1 MRPMIDSLYV
11 YRPTTAKM
19 LGSFDKLDQRLHKY
33 DYAYK
38 RGNVLE
44 KADNVYR
51 YALTVKIDDKER
63 TLLLVTLDKSKT
75 NVNKFFKE
83 AVKQIKEDDTMMN
96 TFTVCEGKPELLG
109 VGYVY

>member
-1 MRPMIDSLYV
+1 MRPMIDQLYC
-11 YRPTTAKM
+11 YRVSTLKM
-19 LGSFDKLDQRLHKY
+19 QGAFEKLDQRLHKY
-33 DYAYK
+33 DYTFK

-44 KADNVYR
+44 KADNAYR
-51 YALTVKIDDKER
+51 YALTVKVDDKER

-83 AVKQIKEDDTMMN
+83 ALKQIKEDDAMLN

-109 VGYVY
+109 VSHVY